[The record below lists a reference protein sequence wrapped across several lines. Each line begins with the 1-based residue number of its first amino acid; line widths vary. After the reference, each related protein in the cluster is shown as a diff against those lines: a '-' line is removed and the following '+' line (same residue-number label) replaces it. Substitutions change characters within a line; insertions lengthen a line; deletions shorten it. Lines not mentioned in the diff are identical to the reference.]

1 MTEDLTRYERTIKR
15 VHSFKLKPRYEE
27 AFRTE
32 LDEVSALAIAIK
44 TFEKLEWP
52 LCFQGDNSVA
62 AVRIKVHNR
71 YTEEIGI
78 VFENGAMR
86 VESISLKDE
95 YWDRGINSKRVKL
108 FIHAFRMTEKEFDEA
123 TLAKLCDDYKRTIN
137 WDDYELPEELP
148 KPKKRMAPNVWVVF
162 IPAMIVAAILGY
174 YLAAMIAKGDYVVML
189 HEIFIFLIITLAFS
203 LLIVISNYTN
213 DKVLKYILLGAV
225 IVTYLSSIF
234 FEYKIVVDRFELHD
248 VGFIDY
254 IKIKN
259 QARFT
264 IDYLNSHPVYL
275 IGGKL
280 FQIVITFYVC
290 YFFIMISLIF
300 YTGKKVPV
308 IVVNFALYHMI
319 KGKNND
325 EIRVELDK
333 KGWSNKQCQNDVFE
347 TIDNMQYTD
356 KSKINKL
363 RYKLGI

>member
-1 MTEDLTRYERTIKR
+1 
-15 VHSFKLKPRYEE
+15 
-27 AFRTE
+27 
-32 LDEVSALAIAIK
+32 
-44 TFEKLEWP
+44 
-52 LCFQGDNSVA
+52 
-62 AVRIKVHNR
+62 
-71 YTEEIGI
+71 
-78 VFENGAMR
+78 
-86 VESISLKDE
+86 
-95 YWDRGINSKRVKL
+95 
-108 FIHAFRMTEKEFDEA
+108 
-123 TLAKLCDDYKRTIN
+123 
-137 WDDYELPEELP
+137 
-148 KPKKRMAPNVWVVF
+148 
-162 IPAMIVAAILGY
+162 
-174 YLAAMIAKGDYVVML
+174 
-189 HEIFIFLIITLAFS
+189 
-203 LLIVISNYTN
+203 
-213 DKVLKYILLGAV
+213 
-225 IVTYLSSIF
+225 
-234 FEYKIVVDRFELHD
+234 VDRFELHD
-248 VGFIDY
+248 VEFIDY

-264 IDYLNSHPVYL
+264 IDYLNL

-333 KGWSNKQCQNDVFE
+333 KGWSNKQCQDDVFE